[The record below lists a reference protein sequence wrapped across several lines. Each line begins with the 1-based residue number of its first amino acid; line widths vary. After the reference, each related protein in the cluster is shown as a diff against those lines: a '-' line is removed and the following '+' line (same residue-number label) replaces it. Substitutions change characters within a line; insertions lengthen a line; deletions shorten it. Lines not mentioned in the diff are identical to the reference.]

1 LNISFAKS
9 DELRV
14 ALAPSAIYVELIARE
29 GDITWVSAL
38 RRPAFVVLLIGTV
51 VTIAATGRV
60 TLQSVVL
67 TAAAWSFA
75 VVLQIG
81 IGAAMIGSARRRR
94 LSMARALDLWFAGH
108 LPWSAWLL
116 LVMASIRLV
125 PFLPLEALLVTMILP
140 MAWTAAIV
148 TAYCRTVLGNAAGA
162 ARLRAAVH
170 QAVTLALLLSFI
182 AWSAGGWFRLAG

>member
-1 LNISFAKS
+1 MKISFAKS

-14 ALAPSAIYVELIARE
+14 ALAPYTTFVDLCARE

-38 RRPAFVVLLIGTV
+38 RRPAFVTLLIGTV

-60 TLQSVVL
+60 TLPSVAL

-75 VVLQIG
+75 VLLQIG
-81 IGAAMIGSARRRR
+81 IGISMIGLAGTRRT
-94 LSMARALDLWFAGH
+94 SIARALDLWFAGH

-116 LVMASIRLV
+116 LAMASIRLF
-125 PFLPLEALLVTMILP
+125 PLPLEPLLFTMLVP
-140 MAWTAAIV
+140 MAWTAVICSAFFR
-148 TAYCRTVLGNAAGA
+148 AVLGTAAGA
-162 ARLRAAVH
+162 ARLWSAAH
-170 QAVTLALLLSFI
+170 QAITLTLLLSFI